1 MNCWSQVNR
10 WKKGGVG
17 WAMEGFLFSQR
28 DIVIVFLL
36 LSSMLREELKML
48 EEEKQP

>member
-1 MNCWSQVNR
+1 
-10 WKKGGVG
+10 
-17 WAMEGFLFSQR
+17 MEGFLFSQR